1 MLSVEKH
8 IGISC
13 SHCWSEFIV
22 CWASNFPL
30 IQHFYAHALKCIH
43 TFWVIYLLIME
54 IHSVSTIWKCVLQN
68 VKKMILLKW
77 LRCRNRLILGD
88 FIFWKYVSM
97 FSMMMVTL
105 SLFGS
110 RGKFFCLFWCKMFCH
125 VNELFQIFDMSYKTT
140 MKTCTSHFTCVM
152 ITVNMCS

>member
-54 IHSVSTIWKCVLQN
+54 IHSVSTIWKFVLQN

-110 RGKFFCLFWCKMFCH
+110 RGNFFC
-125 VNELFQIFDMSYKTT
+125 FDVKCFVMLMNSFRYL
-140 MKTCTSHFTCVM
+140 TCLTRQLWKLVLV
-152 ITVNMCS
+152 ILLV